1 MNPANSRNFLRKAAT
16 CCKCQDGR
24 STKSWEDKIIQRRRS
39 FMWRMMADDGGSWRI
54 VTDQEDEDEDENED
68 DWQCTPHTL
77 PN

>member
-1 MNPANSRNFLRKAAT
+1 
-16 CCKCQDGR
+16 
-24 STKSWEDKIIQRRRS
+24 
-39 FMWRMMADDGGSWRI
+39 MMADDGGSWRI